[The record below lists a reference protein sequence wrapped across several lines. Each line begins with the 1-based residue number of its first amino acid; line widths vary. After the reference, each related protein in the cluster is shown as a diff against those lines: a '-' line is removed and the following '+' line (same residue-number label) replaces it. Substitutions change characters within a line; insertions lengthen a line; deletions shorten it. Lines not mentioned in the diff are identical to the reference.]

1 MTPSIANPPALLR
14 QLLDAAIA
22 AAQPAQQLARH
33 LPPLPPTIAAG
44 EGRVLVLGAGKAS
57 AAMAAALEQAWPQAP
72 LGGLVATRYGHAAP
86 CRRIEIVQAAHP
98 VPDAAGQAAAQRMLA
113 LAHSAGAQD
122 LVVCLFSGGGS
133 ALLPLALPG
142 LTLADK
148 QALSQALLRSGA
160 SIQEMNCV
168 RRHLSAIKGGRL
180 ALACAPAPVL
190 NLLISDVPGDEPADI
205 ASGPSVP
212 DASSCAQ
219 ALDILQRYHIAVPEA
234 ARQLLQSGAGESI
247 APGDARLPAIT
258 TRLIATP
265 QQALQAAAAAARQ
278 AGLHAYILGDA
289 LEGQAAELARALA
302 GMARYAQRHAP
313 QPTLPWQRPC
323 VLLSGGETTVTLAGN
338 GGPAAAPRSGR
349 GGRNAHFLL
358 ALALAL
364 RGAPGIHA
372 LAADTDGVDGS
383 EAIAGACIGPDTLQR
398 ARQQGLSAQQA
409 LDGHDAHRFFEAL
422 GDAIVTGPT
431 RTNVNDFRAI
441 LIL

>member
-14 QLLDAAIA
+14 RLLDAAIA

-33 LPPLPPTIAAG
+33 LPPLPPTVAAG
-44 EGRVLVLGAGKAS
+44 KGRVLVLGAGKAS

-72 LGGLVATRYGHAAP
+72 LGGLVVTRYGHSVP
-86 CRRIEIVQAAHP
+86 CQRIEIVQAAHP

-148 QALSQALLRSGA
+148 QALNQALLRSGA

-323 VLLSGGETTVTLAGN
+323 VLLSGGETTVTLAASN
-338 GGPAAAPRSGR
+338 SPTAR

-364 RGAPGIHA
+364 RGAPGIHV

-383 EAIAGACIGPDTLQR
+383 EAIAGACIGPDTLAR
-398 ARQQGLSAQQA
+398 ARQQGLGAQQA
-409 LDGHDAHRFFEAL
+409 LDGHDAHSFFEAL